1 MVLRSIDK
9 CREVSI
15 REAATLGGHN
25 SCSECIVGNSYLGIT
40 SGLLVI
46 RPESAEQGTAYKLT
60 PKEHHPFCTG
70 MS

>member
-15 REAATLGGHN
+15 REAATLGGRN
-25 SCSECIVGNSYLGIT
+25 SSSEFIVGNSYLGIT

-46 RPESAEQGTAYKLT
+46 RPESMPSVEITSYKPTRYL
-60 PKEHHPFCTG
+60 
-70 MS
+70 S